1 MHDLGTFGGPS
12 SYAYG
17 INSSGQVV
25 GWADGNGGIYGG
37 YPTYAFLYSGGMMQ
51 NLGTLGGADSYAYGI
66 NDSGQVVGVAW
77 NSNQYEHA
85 FLYSGGTMYDV
96 NSLIPTTSGWTV
108 DAADA
113 INAEG
118 PSHNHQDSAFCEACQ
133 KDNLSCHREHRVHR
147 GAKSGTGL
155 SRWPLCPLW
164 QLYSSLKLM

>member
-25 GWADGNGGIYGG
+25 GRADGNGGIYGG

-108 DAADA
+108 DAAEA

-118 PSHNHQDSAFCEACQ
+118 EIVGYGTNSSGQTHALLLTPTPEPSTFVLVGVGAISLAAYAWQKRRQSA
-133 KDNLSCHREHRVHR
+133 
-147 GAKSGTGL
+147 
-155 SRWPLCPLW
+155 
-164 QLYSSLKLM
+164 